1 MSYFRTVLADSPI
14 SYYTLDEVES
24 GTFDYYSQIISTYP
38 TYQALRDAFESY
50 DEISGQVVF
59 DYSGNL
65 NHGSVSGISGSKIM
79 PLVAGGIYGT
89 LISDETTIIYNVPGL
104 ANKYYSDNSFSLEIW
119 VKLPNTSSSKV
130 TILADSSKDI
140 GLFYQNGDIVFNAYS
155 NELRYKYSN
164 NKAIHI
170 VCTYTKNSI
179 SLYINGNKVSS
190 LAIDNFIFTNTDTDW
205 ATGPSLPNNYFVVDS
220 VSFYRYVLS
229 GLKIAKHYIEGIKEL
244 DYSQI
249 VYPDGGSLFSLNH
262 SKIRSAARYYYPGTK
277 LWSEVINENAVMS
290 TDQSYI
296 TFAKTNTP
304 QTKTFSFTET
314 IIVPSS
320 LDIVTSQ
327 ISWEDDVDNILV
339 EVSRDNSDWQT
350 CKNNS
355 PIPFFNKNDGV
366 TSGLL
371 YLKITMSSSDTSKDI
386 PVLRSLSLDLFSNND
401 FYSDNSS
408 DRIYSTSDYAL
419 SRYNHPIIS
428 YNDYNGLRMY
438 SGGGFKL
445 DSSTPTRS
453 IELIFTPSVSGSLQ
467 NVLFSSNSKIFEWS
481 SAGVINKSGI
491 SGIYVNGVDHS
502 SAINVSS
509 FLTRGMPHHIILV
522 LSTSATSNIRFNYN
536 QNGSVSGGNNL
547 YSNIAIYPDPL
558 SSAQATNHYQLY
570 THQYVLEVSDTSFS
584 ISESDLGN
592 DGTAYLINNT
602 EYQSASI

>member
-14 SYYTLDEVES
+14 SYYTLDEVKS
-24 GTFDYYSQIISTYP
+24 GTFDYYNQILSNYP
-38 TYQALRDAFESY
+38 TYQAVRDAFSSY
-50 DEISGQVVF
+50 DQISGQAVL
-59 DYSGNL
+59 DYSGNI
-65 NHGSVSGISGSKIM
+65 NNGTVSGISGSKIM

-89 LISDETTIIYNVPGL
+89 LISDETTITYNVPGL

-119 VKLPNTSSSKV
+119 VKLPNTSSSEV
-130 TILADSSKDI
+130 TILGDPIKNI
-140 GLFYQNGDIVFNAYS
+140 GLFYQNGDIVFKVYS

-190 LAIDNFIFTNTDTDW
+190 VPLDNFVFTETDTDW
-205 ATGPSLPNNYFVVDS
+205 TTGPSLANKYFVVDS

-229 GLKIAKHYIEGIKEL
+229 SLKIAKHYTEGIKEL

-249 VYPDGGSLFSLNH
+249 VYPDGGSIFSLNH
-262 SKIRSAARYYYPGTK
+262 SKMRPVARYYYPGTK

-296 TFAKTNTP
+296 TFAKTNTSG
-304 QTKTFSFTET
+304 TKTFSFTET
-314 IIVPSS
+314 IIIPSS
-320 LDIVTSQ
+320 LDVVTSQ

-339 EVSRDNSDWQT
+339 QVSQDGTAWQN

-355 PIPFFNKNDGV
+355 PIPFFNKNDGI
-366 TSGLL
+366 TSGLV
-371 YLKITMSSSDTSKDI
+371 YLRVTMSSSDTSKDLPI
-386 PVLRSLSLDLFSNND
+386 LKSLSLDFFSNND
-401 FYSDNSS
+401 FYADNSS
-408 DRIYSTSDYAL
+408 DRIYSLSDYSL

-438 SGGGFKL
+438 NGGGFNI
-445 DSSTPTRS
+445 DSANSVRS
-453 IELIFTPSVSGSLQ
+453 LELIFTPSMGTTQ

-481 SAGVINKSGI
+481 STGVINKSGI
-491 SGIYVNGVDHS
+491 SAIYVNGVNHS
-502 SAINVSS
+502 SATNISE
-509 FLTRGMPHHIILV
+509 FLTKGMPHHIVLV
-522 LSTSATSNIRFNYN
+522 LSSAATSNIRFNYN
-536 QNGSVSGGNNL
+536 QNGSVSGGDNL
-547 YSNIAIYPDPL
+547 YSNIALYPDAL
-558 SSAQATNHYQLY
+558 TSDQATNHYQLY
-570 THQYVLEVSDTSFS
+570 THQYVLSVSDTSLS
-584 ISESDLGN
+584 LAESDLGN